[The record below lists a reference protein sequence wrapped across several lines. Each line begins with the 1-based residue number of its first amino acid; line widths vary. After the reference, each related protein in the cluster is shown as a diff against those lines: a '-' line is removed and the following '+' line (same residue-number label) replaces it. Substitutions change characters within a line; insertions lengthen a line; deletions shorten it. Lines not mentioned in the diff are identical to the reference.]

1 MDSEDE
7 EENNTLWMSAT
18 QFSQLLD
25 KQEAME
31 MPIQQQQQQKL
42 KSSPVKTSS
51 TNSNSKLQTAKSDIM
66 TSSSSFLDQQ
76 AMIPFKKL
84 RQVTT
89 AYLLFFL
96 NTNRVNSEFTMGIFC
111 LSSYRKY

>member
-51 TNSNSKLQTAKSDIM
+51 TPSNSKLQTAKSDIM

-89 AYLLFFL
+89 AYYFF
-96 NTNRVNSEFTMGIFC
+96 
-111 LSSYRKY
+111 

>member
-1 MDSEDE
+1 MSTFLTLSDHCAAVDSEDE

-31 MPIQQQQQQKL
+31 MPIQQQQQQQKL
-42 KSSPVKTSS
+42 KSSPVK

-84 RQVTT
+84 RQVTI
-89 AYLLFFL
+89 ACLFF
-96 NTNRVNSEFTMGIFC
+96 S
-111 LSSYRKY
+111 

>member
-31 MPIQQQQQQKL
+31 MPIQQQQQKL
-42 KSSPVKTSS
+42 KSSPVKT
-51 TNSNSKLQTAKSDIM
+51 SNSKLQTAKSDIM

-89 AYLLFFL
+89 A
-96 NTNRVNSEFTMGIFC
+96 
-111 LSSYRKY
+111 

>member
-89 AYLLFFL
+89 AYYFF
-96 NTNRVNSEFTMGIFC
+96 
-111 LSSYRKY
+111 

>member
-1 MDSEDE
+1 MHCYVILPFSDHCGAVDSEDE

-31 MPIQQQQQQKL
+31 MPVQQQQQKL
-42 KSSPVKTSS
+42 KSSPVKT
-51 TNSNSKLQTAKSDIM
+51 SNSKLQTAKSDIM

-89 AYLLFFL
+89 A
-96 NTNRVNSEFTMGIFC
+96 
-111 LSSYRKY
+111 

>member
-51 TNSNSKLQTAKSDIM
+51 TNSKLQTAKSDIM

-89 AYLLFFL
+89 AYFFL

>member
-1 MDSEDE
+1 MLFFEKVSIDLEHCALPFQPFSDHCAALDSEDE
-7 EENNTLWMSAT
+7 QENNTLWMSAT

-31 MPIQQQQQQKL
+31 MPIQQQQKL
-42 KSSPVKTSS
+42 KSSPVK

-89 AYLLFFL
+89 ACLLFF
-96 NTNRVNSEFTMGIFC
+96 
-111 LSSYRKY
+111 